1 MINSWEIIKELESN
15 NSRLF
20 KEDIIEKNLNYKEF
34 QEGLAMCLD
43 PLVTFGVKQVP
54 ESEKN
59 GNGLNW
65 EDFKNSA
72 NLLIEREST
81 GHAARDLIINL
92 MNLSKED
99 QWNNWYRRILIKDLR
114 CGVSEKTVNNVAKK
128 MNLKFRV
135 PVFSCMLAHDGAK
148 HPKKIKG
155 DCLVEYKYDGVRVVA
170 IVKKNKATLYS
181 RNGKIF
187 NNFAHI
193 DNALSK
199 PEYNN
204 IVFDGEVM
212 SDDFQAL
219 MKQVYRKSGANT
231 EDAYLALFD
240 MLPLKEFNEGR
251 SKLNSLERKQ
261 ELNKLS
267 KTFGSEI
274 KLVDYEIINFD
285 NEQGQEKFSEM
296 NKEALE
302 KGFEGLMIKPNNNY
316 YECKRSH
323 AWLKIKPFIEV
334 TLKVIDIQ
342 EGTGK
347 HEGKLGAF
355 SVEGE
360 DDGKF
365 FSLSVGSGLTDEQ
378 RDNYWAAKDKLIG
391 RLIEV
396 RADAITKSI
405 EGEHFSLRFPR
416 FKSFRGFEKDEKI

>member
-65 EDFKNSA
+65 ADFKNSA

-81 GHAARDLIINL
+81 GHAARDLIIDL

-193 DNALSK
+193 ENALSK

-302 KGFEGLMIKPNNNY
+302 KGFEGLMIKPNDNY

>member
-65 EDFKNSA
+65 ADFKNSA

-81 GHAARDLIINL
+81 GHAARDLIIDL

-193 DNALSK
+193 ENALSK

>member
-81 GHAARDLIINL
+81 GHAARDLIIDL

-193 DNALSK
+193 ENALSK

-302 KGFEGLMIKPNNNY
+302 KGFEGLMIKPSNNY

-378 RDNYWAAKDKLIG
+378 RDMYWADKDKLIG